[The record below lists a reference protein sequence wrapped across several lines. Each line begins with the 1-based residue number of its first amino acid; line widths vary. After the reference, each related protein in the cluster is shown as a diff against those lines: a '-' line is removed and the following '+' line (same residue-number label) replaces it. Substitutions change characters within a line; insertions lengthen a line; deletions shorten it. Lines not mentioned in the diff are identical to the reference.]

1 MTYFGFLIRFL
12 GLPIAV
18 LAVVA
23 YLDGRH
29 GRSIPSNLAHWPFG
43 AAVGL
48 HILVALIYTTP
59 WDNYL
64 VATGV
69 WYYNPELVTGIT
81 LGWVPIE
88 EYTFF
93 VVQTILA
100 GLWMLFL
107 MRRMRLDAGSL
118 PVLHSRWR
126 LAPVLVLVPLW
137 LASLVVLL
145 LGWAP
150 GTYLGLELA
159 WALLPIIL
167 QTAFGGDILRR
178 YGRLVGL
185 SILGMTAYLCAA
197 DFLAIGSG
205 TWSISPRQ
213 SLELLLGGVLPLE
226 EVVFFLLTNTLI
238 TFGVVLIISQEGQDR
253 VRALGKTLKLK
264 RMESQ
269 DPRRQRLNRHNKES

>member
-12 GLPIAV
+12 GTPIAI

-23 YLDGRH
+23 YLDGRR
-29 GRSIPSNLAHWPFG
+29 GRAIPSNLAHWPFA

-48 HILVALIYTTP
+48 NILVAVLYTTP

-69 WYYNPELVTGIT
+69 WHYNPALVTGST

-107 MRRMRLDAGSL
+107 MRRLRLEGPFSPLSARG
-118 PVLHSRWR
+118 R
-126 LAPVLVLVPLW
+126 LAPLLFLVPVW
-137 LASLVVLL
+137 LASVVVLL
-145 LGWAP
+145 VDWAP

-159 WALLPIIL
+159 WALLPILI
-167 QTAFGGDILRR
+167 QISFGGDILRR
-178 YGRLVGL
+178 YGRLVLL

-197 DFLAIGSG
+197 DFVAIGSG
-205 TWSISPRQ
+205 TWAISPSQ
-213 SLELLLGGVLPLE
+213 SLAILLSGVLPLE

-238 TFGVVLIISQEGQDR
+238 TFGVVLVISQEGQAR
-253 VRALGKTLKLK
+253 VHDLWN
-264 RMESQ
+264 
-269 DPRRQRLNRHNKES
+269 RLRS

>member
-1 MTYFGFLIRFL
+1 MTYGAFLLGFLGI
-12 GLPIAV
+12 PIAILAV
-18 LAVVA
+18 LA
-23 YLDGRH
+23 YLDRRRGRV
-29 GRSIPSNLAHWPFG
+29 IPASLSHWPFA

-48 HILVALIYTTP
+48 HAVVAVLYTTP

-69 WYYNPELVTGIT
+69 WTYDPALVTGIT

-107 MRRMRLDAGSL
+107 MRRLRLDGPHPPLS
-118 PVLHSRWR
+118 SRWR
-126 LAPVLVLVPLW
+126 LFPAVVLAPVWLVSM
-137 LASLVVLL
+137 AILL
-145 LGWAP
+145 SRWTL

-159 WALLPIIL
+159 WALPPIII
-167 QTAFGGDILRR
+167 QISFGGDILRR
-178 YGRLVGL
+178 YGHLVLL
-185 SILGMTAYLCAA
+185 SILGMTAYLSAA

-205 TWSISPRQ
+205 TWAISPGQ
-213 SLELLLGGVLPLE
+213 SLAILIGGVLPLE

-238 TFGVVLIISQEGQDR
+238 TFGVVLLISQDGQAR
-253 VRALGKTLKLK
+253 VREL
-264 RMESQ
+264 
-269 DPRRQRLNRHNKES
+269 RRSFRGS

>member
-12 GLPIAV
+12 GIPIAI

-23 YLDGRH
+23 YLDGRR
-29 GRSIPSNLAHWPFG
+29 GRAIPPNLAHWPFA

-48 HILVALIYTTP
+48 HILVAVVYTTP

-69 WYYNPELVTGIT
+69 WYYNPALVTGIT

-107 MRRMRLDAGSL
+107 MRRLRLEGPFSPLSA
-118 PVLHSRWR
+118 RWR
-126 LAPVLVLVPLW
+126 WVPALLLAPVW
-137 LASLVVLL
+137 LISIVVLL
-145 LGWAP
+145 SGWAP

-159 WALLPIIL
+159 WALLPILI
-167 QTAFGGDILRR
+167 QTGFGGDILRR
-178 YGRLVGL
+178 YGRLVVL
-185 SILGMTAYLCAA
+185 SILGMTAYLSAA
-197 DFLAIGSG
+197 DYVAIGSG
-205 TWSISPRQ
+205 IWAISPEHSVN
-213 SLELLLGGVLPLE
+213 SLIGGVLPLE

-238 TFGVVLIISQEGQDR
+238 TFGVVLLISQEGWAR
-253 VRALGKTLKLK
+253 GRRLLRCRSRA
-264 RMESQ
+264 
-269 DPRRQRLNRHNKES
+269 

>member
-1 MTYFGFLIRFL
+1 MTYFAFLLRFL
-12 GLPIAV
+12 GIPIV
-18 LAVVA
+18 ILSIVA
-23 YLDGRH
+23 YLDHRQGRAIP
-29 GRSIPSNLAHWPFG
+29 GRLRHWPFA

-48 HILVALIYTTP
+48 LVVVALLYTTP

-69 WYYNPELVTGIT
+69 WYYDPALVTGVT

-107 MRRMRLDAGSL
+107 MRRLRLDGPYPPLSA
-118 PVLHSRWR
+118 RWR
-126 LAPVLVLVPLW
+126 LVPVFLLTPVWLTSVVVLV
-137 LASLVVLL
+137 S
-145 LGWAP
+145 GWAP

-159 WALLPIIL
+159 WALLPILI
-167 QTAFGGDILRR
+167 QIGFGGDILRR
-178 YGRLVGL
+178 YGQLVLL
-185 SILGMTAYLCAA
+185 SILGMTVYLCVS

-205 TWSISPRQ
+205 TWAISPGH
-213 SLELLLGGVLPLE
+213 SLNILIGGVLPFE

-238 TFGVVLIISQEGQDR
+238 AFGVVLVISQEGQAR
-253 VRALGKTLKLK
+253 VREIGTRMRELLK
-264 RMESQ
+264 S
-269 DPRRQRLNRHNKES
+269 SA

>member
-1 MTYFGFLIRFL
+1 MTYFGFLILFL

-18 LAVVA
+18 LALVA
-23 YLDGRH
+23 YLDRRR
-29 GRSIPSNLAHWPFG
+29 GRSIPSTLACWPFS
-43 AAVGL
+43 AAVAL
-48 HILVALIYTTP
+48 HILVAVIYTTP

-69 WYYNPELVTGIT
+69 WFYHPERVTGVTI
-81 LGWVPIE
+81 GWVTIE

-100 GLWMLFL
+100 GFWMLFL
-107 MRRMRLDAGSL
+107 MRRLRLDAGSL
-118 PVLHSRWR
+118 PALNARWR
-126 LAPVLVLVPLW
+126 LAPLLLLLPLW
-137 LASLVVLL
+137 LASVVVLL

-159 WALLPIIL
+159 WALLPILL

-178 YGRLVGL
+178 YGRLVVP

-205 TWSISPRQ
+205 IWTISPSR
-213 SLELLLGGVLPLE
+213 SLNILLGGVLPIE
-226 EVVFFLLTNTLI
+226 EVVFFLLTNSLL
-238 TFGVVLIISQEGQDR
+238 TFGMVLVISQEGQGR
-253 VRALGKTLKLK
+253 VRKLAARLK
-264 RMESQ
+264 RIRSGT
-269 DPRRQRLNRHNKES
+269 RTV